1 MNAPVRALVL
11 LLMSLTAACA
21 GAPVQEMSDA
31 RQAIH
36 AAQALAEHPADRAEL
51 AAAER
56 MLREAEAALEA
67 RRYDDA
73 RRLADAA
80 RDGAT
85 AVRERATR
93 RPRS

>member
-1 MNAPVRALVL
+1 MKAFSRACCLLSL
-11 LLMSLTAACA
+11 LLVVACA

-36 AAQALAEHPADRAEL
+36 AARDYAERPADRADL
-51 AAAER
+51 AEAER

-73 RRLADAA
+73 RRLAEAA
-80 RDGAT
+80 REGAT
-85 AVRERATR
+85 AVRERA
-93 RPRS
+93 PGQ